1 MSPNTKIQ
9 ENIKYRERIFIL
21 CEDCMWSVTSLDKS
35 RLFELVGVDGN
46 CPLCHQ
52 DELSSFPLLSN
63 EPLGYHYL
71 EKNGIEV
78 QFSNRRSIKQISELE
93 TA

>member
-1 MSPNTKIQ
+1 MSPNPKIQ

-78 QFSNRRSIKQISELE
+78 QFSNRRSIKQISEIE